1 MSLINE
7 PPHPSG
13 WQMIGKTLLWLLIGG
28 LLSFLIF
35 GILSVLGN
43 DFFTKS
49 EGIFMSLVFIIIA
62 CIVTI
67 IGVGIFSGLLNL
79 MFGSDYYDFAK
90 MFGFSVLANGLLVL
104 LFLPLY
110 MMLNDS
116 LPLLL
121 FVLAFHVM
129 FGFFIS
135 YTLIEFITNP
145 SYSASSLI
153 GTVLWFG
160 ATLVIYLL
168 LYKLTQGDQMGNT
181 TLYLHILSPFL
192 IAYTVIPLLHGIRVQ
207 IYYSIYTGG
216 NNPLFIPQLVDVTQ
230 TQEEVDEVTV
240 EVPQS

>member
-7 PPHPSG
+7 PQNPGG
-13 WQMIGKTLLWLLIGG
+13 WQIVWKTFIWLLIGG
-28 LLSFLIF
+28 ILAFLVFAIM
-35 GILSVLGN
+35 SVLGT

-49 EGIFMSLVFIIIA
+49 EGMFMALVFIIIA

-67 IGVGIFSGLLNL
+67 IGVGIFAGLLNL

-90 MFGFSVLANGLLVL
+90 MFWFSVLANGLLVF
-104 LFLPLY
+104 LFLPVYL
-110 MMLNDS
+110 MMSDS
-116 LPLLL
+116 LDILL

-135 YTLIEFITNP
+135 YTLIEFTTNP

-153 GTVLWFG
+153 WSVLGFG
-160 ATLVIYLL
+160 VTLVIYMG
-168 LYKLTQGDQMGNT
+168 LYNATKSDLTGTN

-192 IAYTVIPLLHGIRVQ
+192 ISYMIIPLLHGIWTQ
-207 IYYSIYTGG
+207 IYYGIYTGWS
-216 NNPLFIPQLVDVTQ
+216 NPLFVPQLADVTQ

-240 EVPQS
+240 EVPQL